1 MAKTERI
8 TVKARIDF
16 PNIWTPK
23 KIMNQGTPVYS
34 ATIIIPK
41 DRKAVCDKIG
51 EICNHLME
59 TDSRL
64 NNKDFVRFP
73 LIDGDGMNTEGKLY
87 PEHYHGCFILR
98 AKSNYQ
104 PHVFEYDN
112 SSELYRELDDDD
124 ERVFAG
130 MEALV
135 DISFFAYAVGGNR
148 GIGVG
153 LGDMCITGEGEPFYN
168 NNPSE
173 KFGAYL

>member
-1 MAKTERI
+1 MAKNERI

-41 DRKAVCDKIG
+41 DNKVACDKIV
-51 EICNHLME
+51 EICNKLTE
-59 TDSRL
+59 NDTRL
-64 NNKDFVRFP
+64 QGQNFVRFP
-73 LIDGDGMNTEGKLY
+73 LIDGDGTNSEGKPY
-87 PEHYHGCFILR
+87 PEHYHNCFILR
-98 AKSNYQ
+98 AKSNYR
-104 PHVFEYDN
+104 PHVFEYN
-112 SSELYRELDDDD
+112 NLTELYSELDDDD

-153 LGDMCITGEGEPFYN
+153 LGDMCITGNGEPFYN
-168 NNPSE
+168 NDPAE
-173 KFGAYL
+173 KFGSFI

>member
-1 MAKTERI
+1 MAKNERI

-23 KIMNQGTPVYS
+23 RIMNQGTPVYS

-41 DRKAVCDKIG
+41 HREAVSNKIA
-51 EICNHLME
+51 EICRNLME
-59 TDSRL
+59 NDARL
-64 NNKDFVRFP
+64 KDQKFVRFP
-73 LIDGDGMNTEGKLY
+73 MIDGDGMNSEGKPY
-87 PEHYHGCFILR
+87 PEHYHGCIILR

-104 PHVFEYDN
+104 PHVFEYDS

-130 MEALV
+130 MEVLV
-135 DISFFAYAVGGNR
+135 DISFFAYAIGGNR

-153 LGDMCITGEGEPFYN
+153 LGDMCITGAGEPFYN

-173 KFGAYL
+173 KFGSYI

>member
-1 MAKTERI
+1 MAKNERI

-41 DRKAVCDKIG
+41 SREALCDKIG
-51 EICNHLME
+51 EICKNLME
-59 TDSRL
+59 NDSRL
-64 NNKDFVRFP
+64 NGQNFVRFP
-73 LIDGDGMNTEGKLY
+73 LIDGDGMNSEGKPY

-104 PHVFEYDN
+104 PHVFEYET
-112 SSELYRELDDDD
+112 SSGLYHELDDDD

-130 MEALV
+130 MEVLV

-153 LGDMCITGEGEPFYN
+153 LGDMCMTGAGEPFYN
-168 NNPSE
+168 NDPSE
-173 KFGAYL
+173 KFGSYL

>member
-1 MAKTERI
+1 MAKNERI
-8 TVKARIDF
+8 TVKALIDF

-51 EICNHLME
+51 EICNHLIE
-59 TDSRL
+59 NDSRL
-64 NNKDFVRFP
+64 QGQNFVRVP
-73 LIDGDGMNTEGKLY
+73 LIDGDGMNSEGKPY

-104 PHVFEYDN
+104 PHVFEYDDI
-112 SSELYRELDDDD
+112 SGLYLELEDDDG
-124 ERVFAG
+124 RVFAG

-153 LGDMCITGEGEPFYN
+153 LGDMCITGGGEPFYN
-168 NNPSE
+168 NDPSE
-173 KFGAYL
+173 KFGSYL

>member
-1 MAKTERI
+1 MAKNERI

-41 DRKAVCDKIG
+41 DRKALCDKIG

-64 NNKDFVRFP
+64 NGQNFVRFP
-73 LIDGDGMNTEGKLY
+73 LIDGDGMNSEGRPY

-104 PHVFEYDN
+104 PHVFEYDDI
-112 SSELYRELDDDD
+112 SGLYRELDDDD
-124 ERVFAG
+124 EHVFAG

-168 NNPSE
+168 NDPSE

>member
-1 MAKTERI
+1 MAKNERI

-41 DRKAVCDKIG
+41 DRKAVLDKMG
-51 EICNHLME
+51 EIYNHLVE
-59 TDSRL
+59 NDARL
-64 NNKDFVRFP
+64 KDQKYVRFP
-73 LIDGDGMNTEGKLY
+73 FIDGDGANSEGRPY

-104 PHVFEYDN
+104 PHVFEYE
-112 SSELYRELDDDD
+112 SSSGLYRELEEGD
-124 ERVFAG
+124 ERVYAG

-168 NNPSE
+168 NAPSE
-173 KFGAYL
+173 KFGSYL